1 MARYIDA
8 DKLIQHLYNEYHGM
22 ISDEEMKIYKIIRM
36 LDNAPSADVQEV
48 KHGKWVLKAEYKS
61 CAYHATASCSE
72 CGWEWIGKDGECVGN
87 NKYVFGAFVVGGSK
101 EEAEQFVI
109 DNARKRKLYNYCPD
123 CGVKMES
130 EV

>member
-72 CGWEWIGKDGECVGN
+72 CGWEWIGKDGEYVGN

-123 CGVKMES
+123 CGAKMDKE
-130 EV
+130 

>member
-1 MARYIDA
+1 MDYIKRETILNA
-8 DKLIQHLYNEYHGM
+8 LSELKNSMPFMTDKELLETVKKKV
-22 ISDEEMKIYKIIRM
+22 EKIP
-36 LDNAPSADVQEV
+36 AEDVQEV

-123 CGVKMES
+123 CGAKMDKE
-130 EV
+130 

>member
-87 NKYVFGAFVVGGSK
+87 NKYVFGAFVVGGS
-101 EEAEQFVI
+101 
-109 DNARKRKLYNYCPD
+109 
-123 CGVKMES
+123 
-130 EV
+130 